1 MTLHDDIE
9 IMRFVKT
16 NLRDA
21 DFDNMLFWIKE
32 KTELETLVLTNNYL
46 T

>member
-1 MTLHDDIE
+1 MALRDDIE

-16 NLRDA
+16 HLRDV
-21 DFDNMLFWIKE
+21 DFDNILYWIKE
-32 KTELETLVLTNNYL
+32 KAELETLVLTNNYL